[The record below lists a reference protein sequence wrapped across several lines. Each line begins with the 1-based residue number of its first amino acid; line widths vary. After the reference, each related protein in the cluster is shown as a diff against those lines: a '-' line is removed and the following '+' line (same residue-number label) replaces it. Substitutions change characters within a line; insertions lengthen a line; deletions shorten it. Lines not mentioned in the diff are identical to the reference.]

1 MRVPRNTTRHIRRTV
16 SSNINTT
23 IVNKTTLKNLLE
35 NTKALED
42 ALKFIYRTTDQSDMW
57 PFSNY
62 KTFMRKYN
70 DIAILTHKELEANV
84 IFDIYDIEKV
94 KDWGD
99 TLRPQQK
106 MYFDSVITNVALL
119 RSTLENKL
127 DVKNEE
133 ILNLKNF
140 LQSTLRKAIMVEP
153 ENEQYVQDT
162 VEQILIGK
170 GFSKGI
176 DYDREVGRIKVSI
189 KEYKPDFIF
198 LKLDLALEI
207 KISKTKTKSK
217 VLVDEINADINAYRK
232 KYNHLLFLIYDLG
245 TIRDEDEFKNDLDN
259 KENVQLVVIK
269 H

>member
-1 MRVPRNTTRHIRRTV
+1 M
-16 SSNINTT
+16 
-23 IVNKTTLKNLLE
+23 NKKNLKNLLE

-42 ALKFIYRTTDQSDMW
+42 ALKFIYRTTDQNDVF

-70 DIAILTHKELEANV
+70 ELAILTHREVSGNV
-84 IFDIYDIEKV
+84 IFDVYDLDKV

-99 TLRPQQK
+99 TLRPQHK
-106 MYFDSVITNVALL
+106 MYFDSVLTNLALL
-119 RSTLENKL
+119 RSTIETKL
-127 DVKNEE
+127 DFKNEE

-140 LQSTLRKAIMVEP
+140 FLATLRKAIMTVP
-153 ENEQYVQDT
+153 ENEQYIQNT

-170 GFSKGI
+170 GLSKGI
-176 DYDREVGRIKVSI
+176 DYDREVGRLKFSI

-207 KISKTKTKSK
+207 KISKTKIKPK
-217 VLVDEINADINAYRK
+217 VLVDEINADINAYSK
-232 KYNHLLFLIYDLG
+232 KYTQLLFLIYDLG

-259 KENVQLVVIK
+259 KDNVQILVIK